1 MTFDNSFHNIWGK
14 KKKFLKQK
22 YKEYGENVKQ
32 KKVKRILNKFPYG
45 PIVKIENSR
54 NEPLGNGDSK

>member
-1 MTFDNSFHNIWGK
+1 MGK
-14 KKKFLKQK
+14 CKK
-22 YKEYGENVKQ
+22 

>member
-1 MTFDNSFHNIWGK
+1 MGK
-14 KKKFLKQK
+14 CKTK
-22 YKEYGENVKQ
+22 